1 MVTGLMNAYLSSVAN
16 RTNDVM
22 KVLTIMASIFIP
34 LTFLAGIYGMN
45 FENMPELHVWWSYP
59 LVWVV
64 MLILTAGMV
73 FYFRR
78 KGSIGPSGHES
89 LEDDDSQN

>member
-1 MVTGLMNAYLSSVAN
+1 
-16 RTNDVM
+16 M

-45 FENMPELHVWWSYP
+45 FENMPELHFWWSYP
-59 LVWVV
+59 LVWMM
-64 MLILTAGMV
+64 MLSLAVGMI

-78 KGSIGPSGHES
+78 KGWIGPSGREA
-89 LEDDDSQN
+89 LEDDDLEN